1 MGPTGSNVGVATFPG
16 QYFVMIPPIGSA
28 YRHPDACPGAYPRM
42 TLTELK
48 YVVAVADER
57 HFGRAAQRCFVSQ
70 PSLSAAIKNLEDEL
84 GVTIFERGKGEV
96 LVTPVGAEVVAQA
109 RRALGEAA
117 RVKTVAA
124 QGRNPLDGPLRLG
137 VIHTVAPYLLP
148 DLVAA
153 LARSAPRMPLDIEEN
168 LTANL
173 DGMLKGG
180 LIDAAI
186 VALPYG
192 EPGLTVLPL
201 YSEDFRVIVP
211 AKHRWA
217 RRHAIRAEELAS
229 ENLLLLNVG
238 HCFRDQVL
246 DACREFTRPAGQ
258 GKQGNSLETIRN
270 MVTSGM
276 GISVLPATAHTPK
289 YATPLVRAIDFAPPA
304 PSRRIVLAWRDAFP
318 RRAALAVI
326 AAAIPKLGLPID
338 AERAT
343 DPARDAMTTS
353 A

>member
-1 MGPTGSNVGVATFPG
+1 
-16 QYFVMIPPIGSA
+16 
-28 YRHPDACPGAYPRM
+28 M
-42 TLTELK
+42 THTELK
-48 YVVAVADER
+48 YIVAVATER
-57 HFGRAAQRCFVSQ
+57 HFGRAAERCFVSQ

-84 GVTIFERGKGEV
+84 GVLIFERGKGEV

-109 RRALGEAA
+109 RRALAEAT

-124 QGRNPLDGPLRLG
+124 QGRNPLEGPLRLG

-173 DGMLKGG
+173 DGMLKTG

-201 YSEDFRVIVP
+201 YGEDFRVIVP

-217 RRHAIRAEELAS
+217 RRHTIRADELAS

-238 HCFRDQVL
+238 HCFR
-246 DACREFTRPAGQ
+246 
-258 GKQGNSLETIRN
+258 
-270 MVTSGM
+270 
-276 GISVLPATAHTPK
+276 
-289 YATPLVRAIDFAPPA
+289 
-304 PSRRIVLAWRDAFP
+304 
-318 RRAALAVI
+318 
-326 AAAIPKLGLPID
+326 
-338 AERAT
+338 
-343 DPARDAMTTS
+343 
-353 A
+353 

>member
-1 MGPTGSNVGVATFPG
+1 
-16 QYFVMIPPIGSA
+16 
-28 YRHPDACPGAYPRM
+28 M
-42 TLTELK
+42 TLTELR

-57 HFGRAAQRCFVSQ
+57 HFGRAAQRCYVSQ

-84 GVTIFERGKGEV
+84 GVVVFERGKGEV
-96 LVTPVGAEVVAQA
+96 LVTPIGAEVVAQA
-109 RRALGEAA
+109 RRALAEAG
-117 RVKTVAA
+117 RVKSVAA
-124 QGRNPLDGPLRLG
+124 QGRNPLEGPLRLG

-153 LARSAPRMPLDIEEN
+153 LAKSAPRMPLDIEEN

-173 DGMLKGG
+173 DGMLKAG

-192 EPGLTVLPL
+192 EPGISVQPL
-201 YSEDFRVIVP
+201 YSEAFRVIVP

-217 RRHAIRAEELAS
+217 RRHAIRADELAT

-246 DACREFTRPAGQ
+246 DACREFARAPIQ

-276 GISVLPATAHTPK
+276 GVSVLPATALTPK
-289 YATPLVRAIDFAPPA
+289 YATSLVKAIDFAPPT
-304 PSRRIVLAWRDAFP
+304 PSRWIVLASRDAFP
-318 RRAALAVI
+318 RRAALAAI
-326 AAAIPKLGLPID
+326 AEAIPKLGLPVEAAPPAD
-338 AERAT
+338 TAT
-343 DPARDAMTTS
+343 A
-353 A
+353 

>member
-1 MGPTGSNVGVATFPG
+1 
-16 QYFVMIPPIGSA
+16 
-28 YRHPDACPGAYPRM
+28 M
-42 TLTELK
+42 TLTELR

-57 HFGRAAQRCFVSQ
+57 HFGRAAQRCYVSQ

-84 GVTIFERGKGEV
+84 GVVVFERGKGEV
-96 LVTPVGAEVVAQA
+96 LMTPIGAEVVAQA
-109 RRALGEAA
+109 RRALAEAA
-117 RVKTVAA
+117 RVKSVAA
-124 QGRNPLDGPLRLG
+124 QGRNPLEGPLRLG

-153 LARSAPRMPLDIEEN
+153 LAKSAPRMPLDIEEN

-173 DGMLKGG
+173 DGMLKAG

-192 EPGLTVLPL
+192 APGVTVQPL
-201 YSEDFRVIVP
+201 YIEAFRVIVP

-217 RRHAIRAEELAS
+217 RRHAIRADELAN

-246 DACREFTRPAGQ
+246 DACREFARAPIQ

-276 GISVLPATAHTPK
+276 GVSVLPATALTPK
-289 YATPLVRAIDFAPPA
+289 YATSLVKAIDFAPPT
-304 PSRRIVLAWRDAFP
+304 PSRWIVLASRDAFP
-318 RRAALAVI
+318 RRAALAAI
-326 AAAIPKLGLPID
+326 AEAIPKLGLPVEAAPPAD
-338 AERAT
+338 TAT
-343 DPARDAMTTS
+343 A
-353 A
+353 